1 MLGVVVMMVRSVCMY
16 SMVVMVMMRWRLVWG
31 GIGRETK
38 RVEWAWLDGIWVF
51 GDVVVVV
58 MMAV

>member
-1 MLGVVVMMVRSVCMY
+1 MMVRSVCMY

-38 RVEWAWLDGIWVF
+38 RVERAWLGGVRIF
-51 GDVVVVV
+51 GDIVVVV